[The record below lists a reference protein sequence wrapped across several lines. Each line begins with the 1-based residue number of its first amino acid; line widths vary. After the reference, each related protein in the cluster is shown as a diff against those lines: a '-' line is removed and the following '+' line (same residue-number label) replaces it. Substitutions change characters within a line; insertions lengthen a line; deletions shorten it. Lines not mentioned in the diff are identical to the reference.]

1 MWWRSAVNLS
11 FLLSFATF
19 RMRSRPVTHLPGP
32 APGACV
38 AVPHFPRPRPLA
50 PPTPRPVARSC
61 SQVSQLLWPGLT
73 SQPRASPASAPHLPG
88 ADRQLAPLAKD
99 EISRFP
105 NKKRPCRL
113 GSLTAPGRPTA
124 RVSAAG
130 RVAFRVGNPVG
141 TRDKG
146 LTRLNGQP
154 PLIRFAAQAPA
165 DASPCP
171 AWNTAHGAG
180 PARLAMSSR

>member
-1 MWWRSAVNLS
+1 MNRS
-11 FLLSFATF
+11 FFLSFAAF
-19 RMRSRPVTHLPGP
+19 RMRSSACDTLARP

-38 AVPHFPRPRPLA
+38 AVPHFLWPRPLA

-73 SQPRASPASAPHLPG
+73 SQPRASPASAPHLPD
-88 ADRQLAPLAKD
+88 ADRQLAPPAKD

-105 NKKRPCRL
+105 IKKRPCML

-124 RVSAAG
+124 RDSAAG
-130 RVAFRVGNPVG
+130 RVAFQFGNPVG

-154 PLIRFAAQAPA
+154 ARSPA

-171 AWNTAHGAG
+171 LRNTTHGAG
-180 PARLAMSSR
+180 PA